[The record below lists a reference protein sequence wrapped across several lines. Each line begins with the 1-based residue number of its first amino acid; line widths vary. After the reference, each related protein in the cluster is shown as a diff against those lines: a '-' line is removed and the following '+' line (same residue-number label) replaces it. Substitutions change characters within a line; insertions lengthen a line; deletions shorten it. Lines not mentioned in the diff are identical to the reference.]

1 MNKKEQ
7 KIVIRGPAQLKGNI
21 GISGS
26 KNAVLPMLA
35 ATLLTDEKCVIENV
49 PRLSDIRTMINLV
62 QVIGKKVVRTG
73 DTVTV
78 KSTGKL
84 KNEAPYD
91 LVKKLRASV
100 LVMGGLVG
108 RMKNLN
114 VALPGGCPIGS
125 RPIDIHL
132 KGFRKM
138 GVQTRVERGF
148 VNLKSPV
155 LEGARVCLDF
165 PSVGATENL
174 VMAAC
179 LGEGTT
185 VLENTATEPEVIQL
199 MKFLK
204 SMGASITTDG
214 NIVKVEGCDHLKGT
228 KFRVMDD
235 RIQAGTYLLA
245 GLIKGSKINFEFSHP
260 RALESVM
267 DKATE
272 CGGKIKVDNG
282 KISIKAPRVLKSAD
296 IRTSPYPGFPT
307 DLQAPFATLM
317 TVAEGTSV
325 ITEEI
330 FENRMMHCSELLR
343 MGAEIEVKKQSA
355 IITGVDSLSGAPVSA
370 ADLRGGAA
378 MVIAGLIA
386 RGQSEVYDIYHIERG
401 YENIVEK
408 FSKLGAKI
416 WKK

>member
-1 MNKKEQ
+1 MGNKEQ
-7 KIVIRGPAQLKGNI
+7 KIVVRGPAKLEGEI

-35 ATLLTDEKCVIENV
+35 ATLLTDEKCVIRNV
-49 PRLSDIRTMINLV
+49 PRLRDIRTMISLLD
-62 QVIGKKVVRTG
+62 VIGKDVQRSQS
-73 DTVTV
+73 TVTV
-78 KSTGKL
+78 ESSGDL
-84 KNEAPYD
+84 KNKAPYN

-108 RMKNLN
+108 RIKDIN
-114 VALPGGCPIGS
+114 VALPGGCSIGA

-132 KGFRKM
+132 NGLQKM
-138 GVQTRVERGF
+138 GVQTEVESGF
-148 VNLKSPV
+148 VNLKTQE
-155 LEGARVCLDF
+155 LKGAKICLDF

-185 VLENTATEPEVIQL
+185 ILENTATEPEVVQL
-199 MKFLK
+199 IEFLK
-204 SMGASITTDG
+204 SMGADITTEG
-214 NIVKVEGCDHLKGT
+214 NVVKIEGRDRLEGT
-228 KFRVMDD
+228 DFKVMDD

-245 GLIKGSKINFEFSHP
+245 GLVNNSEISFKFSHP
-260 RALESVM
+260 EVLEAVM

-272 CGGKIKVDNG
+272 CGAKIEVDKRRIKV
-282 KISIKAPRVLKSAD
+282 KAPRNLKSAD

-307 DLQAPFATLM
+307 DLQAPFTTVM

-330 FENRMMHCSELLR
+330 FESRMMHCSELLR

-355 IITGVDSLSGAPVSA
+355 IVTGVDKLSGAPVTA

-378 MVIAGLIA
+378 LVIAGLIA
-386 RGQSEVYDIYHIERG
+386 EGHSEIQDIFHIERG
-401 YENIVEK
+401 YENITGK
-408 FSKLGAKI
+408 FSDLGAKI
-416 WKK
+416 WKE